1 MNQITHSTFIINY
14 IKAHVHIGF
23 LWQKRACRALGWST
37 SCVERKNKSCVVFCF
52 YENISALWP
61 PLYDRPALLLRFL
74 LFVFVSCFFTTTTNQ
89 RMLALILCTGGLSIG
104 DVPTAQ
110 SDSCRARRM
119 WVHTGSVGDN
129 NTVSIIL
136 SSKRRRW
143 NRAQFRTYFR
153 LTKGKFDLLLQN
165 VGSTILRAQTTFRDA
180 MSPAQRLCIS
190 LWWVVM
196 PTAYSATIGCLKR
209 SHSENIDALLKS
221 TKIVDSRTKYPDH
234 PEKRLWVQ
242 CFFSRQLQASAYALS
257 SLGAFE
263 INQKK
268 PTIWTQVI
276 TYYSLMCCNST
287 CMGTAGGPAQK
298 S

>member
-1 MNQITHSTFIINY
+1 MKTYQHSDHRCMIDQHCSFAFY
-14 IKAHVHIGF
+14 YLYLFHVFSPQPQTRECLPSYSVRVG
-23 LWQKRACRALGWST
+23 LVLVMS
-37 SCVERKNKSCVVFCF
+37 
-52 YENISALWP
+52 
-61 PLYDRPALLLRFL
+61 PLLNL
-74 LFVFVSCFFTTTTNQ
+74 
-89 RMLALILCTGGLSIG
+89 
-104 DVPTAQ
+104 TA
-110 SDSCRARRM
+110 RARRM

-136 SSKRRRW
+136 SSKRRHW

-180 MSPAQRLCIS
+180 MSSAQRLCIS
-190 LWWVVM
+190 LWWVAM

-268 PTIWTQVI
+268 THYMDTSHYILFSDV
-276 TYYSLMCCNST
+276 L
-287 CMGTAGGPAQK
+287 
-298 S
+298 